1 MKLQSETETQRNI
14 LKGEMN
20 MLFQTESGQTVGP
33 IGQGTWYLGE
43 DPDRFDA
50 ECSALRAGV
59 EAGMNLIDTAEM
71 YGDGAAEELVGRAIQ
86 GLDRDKLFLVSKV
99 YPFNAGRGDIRVSCE
114 DSLMRMKTDH
124 LDLYLLH
131 WRGSVPL
138 AETVECME
146 ELKEDGLIRAWG
158 VSNLDT
164 DDMQELFAQPD
175 GTHCAANQVL
185 YNVGS
190 RGIEYDLLPLMRQHQ
205 IPVMAYC
212 PLAQAGR
219 LRRGL
224 LNHPALRQIAGEHHA
239 TVPQILLAFLLAQP
253 GVLPIPGRAAHSMHS
268 RTRPQ
273 RRSACR
279 QKSLHCWTLRSPSRN
294 ARPGWRSSDPAVQK
308 LKQMKRRCF
317 AAFQKVND
325 LRI

>member
-1 MKLQSETETQRNI
+1 
-14 LKGEMN
+14 

-253 GVLPIPGRAAHSMHS
+253 GVLPIPRTGSAQHAQQNAA
-268 RTRPQ
+268 
-273 RRSACR
+273 
-279 QKSLHCWTLRSPSRN
+279 
-294 ARPGWRSSDPAVQK
+294 
-308 LKQMKRRCF
+308 
-317 AAFQKVND
+317 AAEIR
-325 LRI
+325 L

>member
-1 MKLQSETETQRNI
+1 MPRRELRATMKLQSETETQRNI

-20 MLFQTESGQTVGP
+20 MLFQTESGQTGGP

-253 GVLPIPGRAAHSMHS
+253 GVLPIPRTGSAQHAQQNAAAAEI
-268 RTRPQ
+268 RL
-273 RRSACR
+273 SAEE
-279 QKSLHCWTLRSPSRN
+279 LALL
-294 ARPGWRSSDPAVQK
+294 D
-308 LKQMKRRCF
+308 
-317 AAFQKVND
+317 AAFPKPKRKTRLEIV
-325 LRI
+325 

>member
-1 MKLQSETETQRNI
+1 MPRRELRATMKLQSETETQRNI

-253 GVLPIPGRAAHSMHS
+253 GVLQIGRAS
-268 RTRPQ
+268 
-273 RRSACR
+273 CR
-279 QKSLHCWTLRSPSRN
+279 ERVC
-294 ARPGWRSSDPAVQK
+294 
-308 LKQMKRRCF
+308 KQ
-317 AAFQKVND
+317 V
-325 LRI
+325 